1 MEYFFLVGWFC
12 LDVNTPFENE
22 DKCVRMASQA
32 YYKTKYSC
40 EYMRDLSYKRLLEVG
55 GVKASLHCI
64 PTRLIQE
71 YLD

>member
-12 LDVNTPFENE
+12 IGEPSDDT
-22 DKCVRMASQA
+22 CVRMASQA
-32 YYKTKYSC
+32 YYKTQYNC
-40 EYMRDLSYKRLLEVG
+40 EYVRDLTYKRLLEVG